1 MAAYAGKQDFIDR
14 LGEDKLVQL
23 TDRDSNG
30 EVDDK
35 RLTAAAD
42 SATATIDAYAS
53 AIYPTPLNPINALV
67 KKLCIE
73 LAVYELA
80 SDLFETDEGAFKI
93 YSERW
98 QAALKFLADVRAGK
112 AVLYVVT
119 EPEAADAPADGV
131 AFTVVEDEPDY
142 ASCSGVTEWQR
153 L

>member
-1 MAAYAGKQDFIDR
+1 VAAYAGKQDFIDR

-23 TDRDSNG
+23 TDRDSAG

-35 RLTAAAD
+35 RLTAAAE

-53 AIYPTPLNPINALV
+53 AIYPTPLNPVNALV

-80 SDLFETDEGAFKI
+80 SDLFETDEGSYKI

-98 QAALKFLADVRAGK
+98 KAALKFLADVRAGK
-112 AVLYVVT
+112 AVLYVVSDP
-119 EPEAADAPADGV
+119 EPEDAPAEGV
-131 AFTVVEDEPDY
+131 AFVVVEDEHD
-142 ASCSGVTEWQR
+142 ATLCRGVTEWQR